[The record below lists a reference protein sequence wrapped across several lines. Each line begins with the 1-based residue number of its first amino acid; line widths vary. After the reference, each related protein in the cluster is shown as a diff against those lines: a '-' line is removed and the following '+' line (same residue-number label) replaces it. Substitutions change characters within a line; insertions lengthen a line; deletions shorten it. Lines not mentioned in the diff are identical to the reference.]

1 MVLPRPGR
9 RSGFTLIEVLIAMFI
24 LSVGIVGVLALHT
37 ATVVNASKIAM
48 ESYVSNLAR
57 SIDAAVAEG
66 VRQRSFVLQ
75 ENWGIA
81 RGFLLR
87 HDGVPTPT
95 GPTMPALPTSLND
108 PTGTLINPLSS
119 SDYSIFMP
127 SAANPDPVFVFP
139 RPNGAAAENPS
150 GGGKGTDDWLT
161 AGTPGYAGLVYLT
174 VTRVYQLPFVA
185 PSGNNA
191 GANNPAI
198 DAGGQYSFALSVRRA
213 QSPNLAG
220 GAGPESFVISGSG
233 PTLLPQVNSP
243 RTDGLYEV
251 EIHIY
256 RAFDPNPKSPQH
268 VEVRNFRTLLAVGP

>member
-1 MVLPRPGR
+1 MVEPRPGR

-37 ATVVNASKIAM
+37 ATVVNASKIAQ

-57 SIDAAVAEG
+57 SIDAAIAEG
-66 VRQRSFVLQ
+66 VRQRSFILQ
-75 ENWGIA
+75 ENWGVA

-87 HDGVPTPT
+87 HDGVPTPA
-95 GPTMPALPTSLND
+95 GPAMPPLPTSLND
-108 PTGTLINPLSS
+108 GAGTLIAPLAA

-127 SAANPDPVFVFP
+127 NAANPDPVFVFP
-139 RPNGAAAENPS
+139 RPNGAAAENPN
-150 GGGKGTDDWLT
+150 GGSKGTDDWNT
-161 AGTPGYAGLVYLT
+161 AGVPGYNGLVYLT
-174 VTRVYQLPFVA
+174 VKRVYQLPYVA

-191 GANNPAI
+191 GASNPSI
-198 DAGGQYSFALSVRRA
+198 DAGGQYGFAISVRRA
-213 QSPNLAG
+213 QSPALAVG
-220 GAGPESFVISGSG
+220 GPESFAISGPG
-233 PTLLPQVNSP
+233 PTVLPQTNSP